1 MKTMMP
7 NLIFVY
13 PFTQMHEL
21 DDQPQCTLVK
31 KKEKKRKKSACDLH
45 RSTGKLQLP
54 LSPQ

>member
-31 KKEKKRKKSACDLH
+31 KKEKKVRNLLVIFTEVQANYSFL
-45 RSTGKLQLP
+45 
-54 LSPQ
+54 